1 MRARLMGACWALAAA
16 LLVTPASAAQP
27 ADQAE
32 PAPAAGA
39 AEPRKAAG
47 DSLLFSHR
55 AERLIEEARLG
66 HGRTPAVAAASRLV
80 GTRPAMPPAI
90 IHLSAIVYH
99 APDDWRV
106 WLNGRSYTPAAQP
119 RAIEILEVTADAVRL
134 TWRGGPEQRP
144 PQVELQPNQSYLIA
158 SGEIVEGKRR
168 SPLPASPSSPPARGP
183 SR

>member
-1 MRARLMGACWALAAA
+1 MTARLMRACRALAAA
-16 LLVTPASAAQP
+16 LLVAPASAARA

-32 PAPAAGA
+32 PALTADA

-66 HGRTPAVAAASRLV
+66 HGRTPAVAATSR
-80 GTRPAMPPAI
+80 GMRAPAAAPLAV

-106 WLNGRSYTPAAQP
+106 WLNGQSYTPAAQP

-134 TWRGGPEQRP
+134 TWRGGSEQRP
-144 PQVELQPNQSYLIA
+144 RQVELQPNQSYLIA
-158 SGEIVEGKRR
+158 SGEIIEGKLRR
-168 SPLPASPSSPPARGP
+168 RLPASPSSPPAPGP